1 MIDATL
7 LIDPAAPEGH
17 AAGPALTT
25 LRWRY
30 GNQIRWTITMASPAA
45 RGPVAPAEATRR
57 LVELGER
64 SGMPVDATPRE
75 RSVSSGRA
83 ARAFVA
89 ARTQRPDLGWATLR
103 ALQFAWSASN
113 ALLDRDEAIA
123 AALWAVEGLDV
134 VEVLVALDDD
144 EAVAAAVAIERTLP
158 PTPSPTIVFRDAAGR
173 RLVAAGPQP
182 IEAYEVCLAN
192 LDPDLV
198 RRDPPANPMQAL
210 LAFGHGLATAELAT
224 VLERDRSATRAAL
237 IDLVAD
243 GVLRRTP
250 MGDDALWRADPSPL
264 EPLGVQQPAQ
274 EALRLGTLRRVEDL
288 LGCAPLDDQPL
299 VQEADLVGHLGGE

>member
-7 LIDPAAPEGH
+7 LIDPACPDGH

-30 GNQIRWTITMASPAA
+30 GNQIRWTITMAPPAA
-45 RGPVAPAEATRR
+45 RGPLAPAAATRR
-57 LVELGER
+57 LAELGDR

-75 RSVSSGRA
+75 RPASSGRA

-89 ARTQRPDLGWATLR
+89 ARTQQPDLAWATLR

-113 ALLDRDEAIA
+113 ALLDRDEALA
-123 AALWAVEGLDV
+123 AALWSVEGLDV
-134 VEVLVALDDD
+134 GEVLAALDHDQTVG
-144 EAVAAAVAIERTLP
+144 VATAIERTLP
-158 PTPSPTIVFRDAAGR
+158 ATPTPTIVFRDRDGH

-182 IEAYEVCLAN
+182 VEAYEVCLDN

-198 RRDPPANPMQAL
+198 RRERPANPVQAL
-210 LAFGHGLATAELAT
+210 LAFDHGLATAELAAL
-224 VLERDRSATRAAL
+224 LELDRPATRAAL
-237 IDLVAD
+237 IDLAAE

-250 MGDDALWRADPSPL
+250 RGDDAVWRLAEPS
-264 EPLGVQQPAQ
+264 EPRFDAVGR
-274 EALRLGTLRRVEDL
+274 ERVAV
-288 LGCAPLDDQPL
+288 GC
-299 VQEADLVGHLGGE
+299 